1 MSATDPTRWSLT
13 EAAIAIRN
21 GTVSSL
27 YVTKAC
33 LNLIETWQPHINC
46 FIEVEAKSARE
57 AANRADAALAK
68 GQILGPLH
76 GVPVA
81 YKDLFRRQGRP
92 LTAGSRILGGQISPD
107 TATIVA
113 RLEKAGAVPLGAL
126 NLAELAAYTTGENIH
141 WGDCRNPWNPDHIPG
156 GSSSGSAAAVAAR
169 LAYGTLSSDTGGSGR
184 HPAAFCGVV
193 GLKTTHG
200 RISRHGA
207 YPRAW
212 SLDTV
217 GMMARTAADCAVLLG
232 VIAGHDPNDPTSS
245 PLPVPDY
252 EWPLHFPISGMR
264 LGVPGG
270 YYREGLS
277 SAAAYALERS
287 RAVLA
292 EAGLTFAEVE
302 VPDPGPYSDLADAI
316 MKCEAAAIHGRR
328 MREQPE
334 DFSTPVISRNET
346 GLHLL
351 APRYI
356 SALAMRGRLLEEFV
370 ATAFADVDVLH
381 IPSVGFP
388 APSFEEVGR
397 GGPGGVP
404 EVVKEIAR
412 FHRPFNYL
420 GLPAVVVPCGFSED
434 GLPLAFQLV
443 GRPYSE
449 GRLLAIAHAYQART
463 DWHKRAP
470 TLTEEGAPEG

>member
-46 FIEVEAKSARE
+46 FIEVESKAARE
-57 AANRADAALAK
+57 AANRADAALVK

-81 YKDLFRRQGRP
+81 YKDLFRREGRT
-92 LTAGSRILGGQISPD
+92 LTAGSRILGQQVSPD

-156 GSSSGSAAAVAAR
+156 GSSSGSAAAVAGR

-200 RISRHGA
+200 RVSRHGA

-212 SLDTV
+212 SLDTMGV
-217 GMMARTAADCAVLLG
+217 MARTAADCAVLLG
-232 VIAGHDPNDPTSS
+232 AIAGHDPNDPTSS
-245 PLPVPDY
+245 RLPVPDY
-252 EWPLHFPISGMR
+252 EWTLHFPVSGMR
-264 LGVPGG
+264 IGAPGG
-270 YYREGLS
+270 YYRNDLS
-277 SAAAYALERS
+277 PAAADALERS
-287 RAVLA
+287 RSVLA
-292 EAGLTFAEVE
+292 DAGLNVTPVE

-316 MKCEAAAIHGRR
+316 MKCEAATIHGRR
-328 MREQPE
+328 IRERPE
-334 DFSTPVISRNET
+334 DFSAPVISRNET

-356 SALAMRGRLLEEFV
+356 SALAMRGRLLEKFV
-370 ATAFADVDVLH
+370 ATAFAEADVLH
-381 IPSVGFP
+381 LPAVGFP
-388 APSFEEVGR
+388 APSFEEVRR

-404 EVVKEIAR
+404 DVVRRIAR

-443 GRPYSE
+443 GRPFSE
-449 GRLLAIAHAYQART
+449 ARLLAIAHAYQART

-470 TLTEEGAPEG
+470 ALAEESAPEG